1 METKLISS
9 TQNPL
14 VKNILQL
21 KEKSRERKKAGLCVV
36 EGQRELNWP
45 KKVDMLCKPFFFVQ
59 KSWVLIPLRHL
70 QRLQVLKSSKFLKA
84 FMAKLLIAVPQKVF
98 LG

>member
-21 KEKSRERKKAGLCVV
+21 KEKSRERKKTGLFVV
-36 EGQRELNWP
+36 EGQREIELAQKGGYALQTLLFCP
-45 KKVDMLCKPFFFVQ
+45 EIMGSDSVTPFT
-59 KSWVLIPLRHL
+59 
-70 QRLQVLKSSKFLKA
+70 
-84 FMAKLLIAVPQKVF
+84 
-98 LG
+98 